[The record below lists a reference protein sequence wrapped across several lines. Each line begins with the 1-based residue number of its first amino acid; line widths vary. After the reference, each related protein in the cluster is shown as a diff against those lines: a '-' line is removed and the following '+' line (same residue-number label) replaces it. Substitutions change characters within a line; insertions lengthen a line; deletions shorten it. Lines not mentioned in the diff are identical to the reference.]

1 MSKDSEPRSYSV
13 EEMMEKLKKGKQ
25 KQSATRDKELVTR
38 ADGSQV
44 TRVRKR
50 KRRTQQSKRKA
61 KPVHRKKYGLYAVIA
76 LILLV
81 VVGGISIVTMLARFN
96 SRGFRE
102 DITASVSSAS
112 GAAVRINDLSVN
124 PIKTRV
130 QSVEMTW
137 PRGGMTRALTLTDL
151 ETRLNLSSFFRSRLE
166 GAELYARSATMR
178 LGPVSGSPS
187 MIRAVEP
194 EDFFSFGHYR
204 CNQFDLAYGMDS
216 REAALQIR
224 DSELVVR
231 ERSRNGGM
239 QFQLSGGFL
248 RFGNW
253 CELKVQNGLG
263 EWHDGSFHLVSLRTQ
278 SEEGGKAVFKGVQPI
293 AEEGVSSFD
302 VDLTEFPLE
311 QLLGEKSLGR
321 MLSARVDSSSGALSV
336 NSGTEMN
343 AQVEVAFTGKDSSI
357 EGFRFLGGLAS
368 ILRKEHYSR
377 PEGGTISGVL
387 RRDLNQLTIENL
399 RYEIRSHMVLTG
411 TIVVKDEEMSGEL
424 RLGVPEALMM
434 KTLDQPRY
442 SSFSQPAQGYC
453 WTDLQLSG
461 SLDQPNDDF
470 LKRLQASPVESEAP
484 LKSDGQ
490 PVGQ

>member
-1 MSKDSEPRSYSV
+1 MAKDPEPRSYSV
-13 EEMMEKLKKGKQ
+13 EEMMERLKKGKRE
-25 KQSATRDKELVTR
+25 QSATSDRELVTR
-38 ADGSQV
+38 SDGSQV

-61 KPVHRKKYGLYAVIA
+61 RPVSRRKYGLYAVIA

-96 SRGFRE
+96 SRSFRE
-102 DITASVSSAS
+102 DIAASIGSAA
-112 GAAVRINDLSVN
+112 GASVRINDLSVN

-130 QSVEMTW
+130 RSVEMKW
-137 PRGGMTRALTLTDL
+137 PQGGIPRSLILGDL

-166 GAELYARSATMR
+166 GPEMYARTATMR
-178 LGPVSGSPS
+178 LGPVIGSSKVMPG
-187 MIRAVEP
+187 AEP
-194 EDFFSFGHYR
+194 EQFFSFGHYR
-204 CNQFDLAYGMDS
+204 CNQFDLEYETDS
-216 REAALQIR
+216 REAGLQIR

-231 ERSRNGGM
+231 ERSRNGVM

-263 EWHDGSFHLVSLRTQ
+263 EWHDGGFHLVSLRTQ
-278 SEEGGKAVFKGVQPI
+278 SDEGGKAVFKGIKPI
-293 AEEGVSSFD
+293 SEDGVSTFD

-321 MLSARVDSSSGALSV
+321 MLNARVDSSSGALSV
-336 NSGTEMN
+336 NSATAMD
-343 AQVEVAFTGKDSSI
+343 AKVEIAFTGKDSSI

-377 PEGGTISGVL
+377 PEGGIISGVL
-387 RRDLNQLTIENL
+387 RRDSSELTIEKL
-399 RYEIRSHMVLTG
+399 RYEIRSHMMLTG
-411 TIVVKDEEMSGEL
+411 TIVVKDGEMSGEL

-434 KTLDQPRY
+434 KTLNQPRY

-461 SLDQPNDDF
+461 TLDQPNDDF
-470 LKRLQASPVESEAP
+470 LKRLQASPVEPEIPA
-484 LKSDGQ
+484 KSDSQ
-490 PVGQ
+490 SVGE

>member
-1 MSKDSEPRSYSV
+1 MAKDSEPRSYSV
-13 EEMMEKLKKGKQ
+13 EEMMEQLKKGKK
-25 KQSATRDKELVTR
+25 KQSATSDRELVTR
-38 ADGSQV
+38 SDGSQV

-61 KPVHRKKYGLYAVIA
+61 KPVRQRKYGLYAVIT

-81 VVGGISIVTMLARFN
+81 VVGGISLVTMLARFN

-102 DITASVSSAS
+102 DVAASIGSAT
-112 GAAVRINDLSVN
+112 GAVVRINDLSVN

-130 QSVEMTW
+130 RSVEMKW
-137 PRGGMTRALTLTDL
+137 PKGGMSRSLILGDL
-151 ETRLNLSSFFRSRLE
+151 ETKLNLSSFFRSRLDGPE
-166 GAELYARSATMR
+166 MYARTATMR
-178 LGPVSGSPS
+178 LGPGSGASNAMPT
-187 MIRAVEP
+187 AEP
-194 EDFFSFGHYR
+194 GQFFIFEHYR
-204 CNQFDLAYGMDS
+204 CNQFDLEYGIDS
-216 REAALQIR
+216 SEAGLQIR

-263 EWHDGSFHLVSLRTQ
+263 EWYDGDFHLVSLRTQ
-278 SEEGGKAVFKGVQPI
+278 SDEGGKAVFKGVKPI
-293 AEEGVSSFD
+293 AGNGVSTFD

-311 QLLGEKSLGR
+311 QLLGQKSLGR
-321 MLSARVDSSSGALSV
+321 MMSARVDSSSGALSV
-336 NSGTEMN
+336 NSAMAMD
-343 AQVEVAFTGKDSSI
+343 AQVEIAFTGKDSSI

-387 RRDLNQLTIENL
+387 RRDKSQLTIENL
-399 RYEIRSHMVLTG
+399 RYEIRSHMILTG
-411 TIVVKDEEMSGEL
+411 TVSVKDGEMSGAL

-434 KTLDQPRY
+434 KTLNQPRY

-453 WTDLQLSG
+453 WTDLQLG
-461 SLDQPNDDF
+461 GTLDQPNDDF
-470 LKRLQASPVESEAP
+470 LRRLQASPVESEIPA
-484 LKSDGQ
+484 KSDSQ
-490 PVGQ
+490 SVAE